1 MKKVILITSLAFSML
16 VSNMAIAGPFGLDKG
31 MKQAELP
38 KDAELIQKGYYR
50 LKQVPNPH
58 PAFDYYVVQVAESAG
73 LCWIKA
79 IGKDIA
85 TSSHGTTLRSEFR
98 DLRSRLDNVYGAS
111 NETNTLLPGSIW
123 NEPQD
128 YMMGLV
134 KKERFLFAEWK
145 NSAGSQLKDG
155 IESIGLVANALGSGK
170 GYLTLEYSFENYQ
183 ACETEINSNVDSS
196 L

>member
-16 VSNMAIAGPFGLDKG
+16 VSNMVIAGPFGLDKG

-38 KDAELIQKGYYR
+38 KDSELIQKGYYR

-58 PAFDYYVVQVAESAG
+58 PAFDYYVVQVSESAG

-79 IGKDIA
+79 IGNDIA

-98 DLRSRLDNVYGAS
+98 DLRSRLDKVYGAS

-170 GYLTLEYSFENYQ
+170 GYLTLEYSFENYE